1 MSKLVAANFI
11 DTLLQRAELVD
22 IIDRQVPLK
31 KVGSN
36 YKGLCPF
43 HNEKTPS
50 FTVYPQQQ
58 TYHCYGCG
66 AHGNAITFLRE
77 HNHLDF
83 NNAVEELAGHCGL
96 EIEYDDNLEIQPTQP
111 KPDDLYTVLQ
121 QTTSFYQQQLQ
132 HTPLAL
138 DYFQQRG
145 LNPEIIEQYA
155 LGYAPQ
161 AWDGV
166 FKQFGTDAQKIQQ
179 LIDVGLLSESQETH
193 HRYDRFRHRVIFP
206 IHDQK
211 GRVIAYGGRVLDD
224 SKPKYLNSPE
234 TALFQKN
241 QELYG
246 WHLVKKQKNLQRV
259 VIVEGY
265 MDVVVLAQFS
275 VTNAVATLGTATSIE
290 HLNHLFRVVPE
301 IIFCFDGDNA
311 GYKAAKRALEL
322 ALPVLFDGR
331 KVRFAFLPDG
341 EDPDSF
347 VRQYGKEKFETY
359 LDQAQFL
366 SVFLFNEYLL
376 NDIDSEQ
383 THTPES
389 IANLKRMAEKNVIPL
404 LEQLPKNSEYY
415 RLMFKRLEEI
425 SANLG
430 FEGANFKKSSKLS
443 KSKQTQSEVKRKSKS
458 IPSLA
463 EKALRLLI
471 QMPSL
476 AEEVEQ
482 LDKFQYVQDEKASL
496 LIRLVEFVHQNPHV
510 NTAIML
516 EHWQDSKEL
525 SYLTSLSFNTHLL
538 SEQEI
543 LQEFISAIEQL
554 QYCASVRQRKQRLLE
569 KIKQGIATASEQ
581 QALEQLYRDEAQLF
595 KFR

>member
-1 MSKLVAANFI
+1 MPKLVAAQFI

-22 IIDRQVPLK
+22 IIDKQVPLK
-31 KVGSN
+31 KAGTN

-77 HNHLDF
+77 HNNLDF
-83 NNAVEELAGHCGL
+83 NEAVEELASSCGL
-96 EIEYDDNLEIQPTQP
+96 EVEYDESIEAQSSQP
-111 KPDDLYTVLQ
+111 KSDDLYTVLQ
-121 QTTSFYQQQLQ
+121 QVSQFYQQQLQ
-132 HTPLAL
+132 HTPQAL

-145 LNPEIIEQYA
+145 LSAEIIDTYE

-161 AWDGV
+161 AWDSV
-166 FKQFGTDAQKIQQ
+166 LKQFGTDAQHIQQ
-179 LIDVGLLSESQETH
+179 LIDVGLLSEKQESQR
-193 HRYDRFRHRVIFP
+193 RYDRFRHRVLFP

-211 GRVIAYGGRVLDD
+211 GRVIAFGGRVLDD

-234 TALFQKN
+234 TPLFQKN
-241 QELYG
+241 HELYG
-246 WHLVKKQKNLQRV
+246 WHLVKKQKDLQRV

-265 MDVVVLAQFS
+265 MDVAILAQFE
-275 VTNAVATLGTATSIE
+275 VKNAVATLGTATSIE
-290 HLNHLFRVVPE
+290 HLNRLFRVVPE
-301 IIFCFDGDNA
+301 IIFCFDGDAA
-311 GYKAAKRALEL
+311 GYKAAKRALEI

-331 KVRFAFLPDG
+331 QIRFAFLPDG
-341 EDPDSF
+341 DDPDSF
-347 VRQYGKEKFETY
+347 VRQYGKTQFEAY
-359 LDQAQFL
+359 LDQAKLL
-366 SVFLFNEYLL
+366 STFLFEEYLL
-376 NDIDSEQ
+376 NDIDPAQ
-383 THTPES
+383 PHTPES
-389 IANLKRMAEKNVIPL
+389 IANLKRTAEKNIIPL

-430 FEGANFKKSSKLS
+430 FEGANFKKSSKLT
-443 KSKQTQSEVKRKSKS
+443 KNKQTQSEIKRASKS

-496 LIRLVEFVHQNPHV
+496 LIRLVEFIHRNPHV
-510 NTAIML
+510 NTAIIL
-516 EHWQDSKEL
+516 EHWQDTKEL
-525 SYLTSLSFNTHLL
+525 NYLTSLSLHTHLL

-543 LQEFISAIEQL
+543 LQEFTSAMEQL
-554 QYCASVRQRKQRLLE
+554 QYCSSVRQRKHSLLE
-569 KIKQGIATASEQ
+569 KIKQGIATASEL
-581 QALEQLYRDEAQLF
+581 QALEQLYKDEAQLF
-595 KFR
+595 KLR

>member
-1 MSKLVAANFI
+1 MSKLVAAHFI
-11 DTLLQRAELVD
+11 DTLLQHAELID
-22 IIDRQVPLK
+22 IIDKQVPLK
-31 KVGSN
+31 KAGAN

-83 NNAVEELAGHCGL
+83 NDAVEELAGNCGL
-96 EIEYDDNLEIQPTQP
+96 EVEYDDNIEVQPVQV
-111 KPDDLYTVLQ
+111 KNDNLYTVLQ
-121 QTTSFYQQQLQ
+121 QVTQFYQQQLQ
-132 HTPLAL
+132 LFPISL
-138 DYFQQRG
+138 DYFKQRG
-145 LNPEIIEQYA
+145 LNADIIEQYA

-161 AWDGV
+161 AWDNV
-166 FKQFGTDAQKIQQ
+166 LKQFGTDAQKIQQ
-179 LIDVGLLSESQETH
+179 LIDVGLISEKQESQR
-193 HRYDRFRHRVIFP
+193 RYDRFRHRVMFP

-211 GRVIAYGGRVLDD
+211 GQVIAYGGRVLDD

-234 TALFQKN
+234 TALFQKK

-265 MDVVVLAQFS
+265 MDVVVLAQFD
-275 VTNAVATLGTATSIE
+275 VMNAVATLGTATSIE
-290 HLNHLFRVVPE
+290 HLNRLFRTVPE
-301 IIFCFDGDNA
+301 IIFCFDGDSA
-311 GYKAAKRALEL
+311 GYKAAKRALEV

-331 KVRFAFLPDG
+331 KIRFAFLPDG

-347 VRQYGKEKFETY
+347 VRQYGKAQFETY
-359 LDQAQFL
+359 LNQAKLL
-366 SVFLFNEYLL
+366 SGFLFDEYLL
-376 NDIDSEQ
+376 NDIDPEQ
-383 THTPES
+383 PHTPES
-389 IANLKRMAEKNVIPL
+389 IANLKRTAEKNVIPL

-430 FEGANFKKSSKLS
+430 FEGANFKKSSKLT
-443 KSKQTQSEVKRKSKS
+443 KNKQTQSENKRASKS

-482 LDKFQYVQDEKASL
+482 VDKFQYVQDEKANL
-496 LIRLVEFVHQNPHV
+496 LIRLVEFIHQNPHV

-516 EHWQDSKEL
+516 EHWQNTKEL
-525 SYLTSLSFNTHLL
+525 NYLTSLSLNTHLL

-543 LQEFISAIEQL
+543 LQEFTSAIEQL
-554 QYCASVRQRKQRLLE
+554 QYCSSVRQRKQSLLE

-581 QALEQLYRDEAQLF
+581 QALEQLYKDEAQLF